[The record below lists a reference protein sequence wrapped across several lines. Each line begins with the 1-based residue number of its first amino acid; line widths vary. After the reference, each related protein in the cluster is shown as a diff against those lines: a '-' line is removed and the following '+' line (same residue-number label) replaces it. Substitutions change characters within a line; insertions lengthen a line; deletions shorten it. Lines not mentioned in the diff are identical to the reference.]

1 MKSPLK
7 DKHNFK
13 SSRYLKELIPPK
25 SVVETYCLYSGEI
38 ELDLAICDRLVV
50 AHTNNYPI
58 YEFWHAMKHDS
69 QRVMRIAQSTY
80 PHIDDALFY
89 RLQEEWWS
97 FNDPYYRAAL
107 FLILNRDS
115 SLAMASCG
123 GRHREGISNAVMAC
137 LKKFEGN
144 NFYVVLDRHDDLTDN
159 LNTQVKSDVKLFLP
173 GTYSFNLLGA
183 KQERAHDFSP
193 INHDKLSRAL
203 VEIEQ
208 KWIIVYKYKNAAAKR
223 YKNYNITMID
233 EYGNQ
238 TQKPERCEDLVIAN
252 H

>member
-13 SSRYLKELIPPK
+13 SARCLKELIPPK
-25 SVVETYCLYSGEI
+25 SVVESYCLYSASV
-38 ELDLAICDRLVV
+38 ELDLASSDRLVV
-50 AHTNNYPI
+50 AHTNKYPI
-58 YEFWHAMKHDS
+58 YEFWHALKS
-69 QRVMRIAQSTY
+69 GAERVMGLAQNTY
-80 PHIDDALFY
+80 PHIDDVLFH

-123 GRHREGISNAVMAC
+123 GRNAEGINGAVLAC

-144 NFYVVLDRHDDLTDN
+144 NFYVVLDKHQELIDSINDKI
-159 LNTQVKSDVKLFLP
+159 KSDVKLFLP

-183 KQERAHDFSP
+183 RQERAHDFSP
-193 INHDKLSRAL
+193 INHDKLYHAL
-203 VEIEQ
+203 TEIDH
-208 KWIIVYKYKNAAAKR
+208 KWIIVYKYKKAAAKR

-233 EYGNQ
+233 EYGNK
-238 TQKPERCEDLVIAN
+238 TQKPERCEDLVIATL
-252 H
+252 